1 MPWKKGW
8 ESSPRRKAPDPQM
21 TLGLKHWKQNPL
33 TLCSFR
39 EGQCELPKQMGDGKH
54 WGQFPLPS
62 HCGGSSGHSVVQT
75 VGCARSRSD
84 QLDALGIG
92 LVGSARLVGRH
103 TSGLGA
109 FLAECWIPDLHEPVR
124 VVQRW
129 LQFCYSRKE
138 HTHGFERVLKCSAAE
153 PHCKCRAIEFQTK
166 LIFEVILKSFSDHL
180 QYYFLEIWNSN
191 LNKIRTGHNLIH
203 HERAKPGVP
212 LCYFYSP
219 DKQLITYLD

>member
-1 MPWKKGW
+1 MLQLCSTKKRGKGPRVLIPLASWKNSRGKAKINTFWLPWKKGW

-62 HCGGSSGHSVVQT
+62 HGGGSSGHSVVQT

-124 VVQRW
+124 VVQR
-129 LQFCYSRKE
+129 
-138 HTHGFERVLKCSAAE
+138 
-153 PHCKCRAIEFQTK
+153 
-166 LIFEVILKSFSDHL
+166 
-180 QYYFLEIWNSN
+180 
-191 LNKIRTGHNLIH
+191 
-203 HERAKPGVP
+203 
-212 LCYFYSP
+212 
-219 DKQLITYLD
+219 